1 MSRQMVRLFEPPQN
15 ELKREAKG
23 RVMIYDG
30 FTDKGVERA
39 LVELFDRLVH
49 MTFIRVIVP
58 KATTD
63 ATDCGLMP

>member
-30 FTDKGVERA
+30 LTDKGVERA
-39 LVELFDRLVH
+39 LDE
-49 MTFIRVIVP
+49 
-58 KATTD
+58 
-63 ATDCGLMP
+63 